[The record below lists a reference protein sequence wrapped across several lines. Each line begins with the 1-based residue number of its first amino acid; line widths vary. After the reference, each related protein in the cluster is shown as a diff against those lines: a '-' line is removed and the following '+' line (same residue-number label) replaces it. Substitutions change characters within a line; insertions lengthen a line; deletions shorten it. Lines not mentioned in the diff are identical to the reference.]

1 MTMSLGAPG
10 VRFRDVFDPDDWP
23 EQERDTHLVA
33 GLLSTTLSV
42 LAADPAAGKT
52 NYAVGL
58 AAALLNGEPDFLGQ
72 KVFREM
78 DSVAFIST
86 DADGANSVRRRLGPL
101 VNDPGR
107 KRVWATDYPAV
118 TPVPWEDVV
127 AQVRTLRP
135 ELLVVDNVPG
145 LVQDIND
152 FGEAKAFT
160 RPLLALTEL
169 GTAVLLL
176 THTSKPGMKGP
187 AQGVNAPMGT
197 RYWTIP
203 ARVKS
208 SLTGRE
214 SDRRKRVKAHNND
227 GELVQIDAS
236 LDVADG
242 APLWSLWSGDDGT
255 SQRREVQSSTADVWE
270 QLADRAV
277 TEQPAGVAS
286 LRALGKHYAGDV
298 GVSAD
303 TVRTK
308 LAEHVRWTGTGWERT
323 R

>member
-1 MTMSLGAPG
+1 M
-10 VRFRDVFDPDDWP
+10 R
-23 EQERDTHLVA
+23 
-33 GLLSTTLSV
+33 
-42 LAADPAAGKT
+42 
-52 NYAVGL
+52 
-58 AAALLNGEPDFLGQ
+58 
-72 KVFREM
+72 
-78 DSVAFIST
+78 
-86 DADGANSVRRRLGPL
+86 
-101 VNDPGR
+101 
-107 KRVWATDYPAV
+107 
-118 TPVPWEDVV
+118 
-127 AQVRTLRP
+127 
-135 ELLVVDNVPG
+135 
-145 LVQDIND
+145 
-152 FGEAKAFT
+152 
-160 RPLLALTEL
+160 
-169 GTAVLLL
+169 
-176 THTSKPGMKGP
+176 GP

-242 APLWSLWSGDDGT
+242 APLWSLWSGDDVT
-255 SQRREVQSSTADVWE
+255 AQRREVQSSTADVWE

-298 GVSAD
+298 GASAD

-308 LAEHVRWTGTGWERT
+308 LAERVRWTGTGWART

>member
-1 MTMSLGAPG
+1 MGLGVPE
-10 VRFRDVFDPDDWP
+10 VRFRDVFDPADWP

-72 KVFREM
+72 EVFREI

-86 DADGANSVRRRLGPL
+86 DADGANSVRRRIGPL
-101 VNDPGR
+101 VNEPSR
-107 KRVWATDYPAV
+107 KRVWATDYPTVA
-118 TPVPWEDVV
+118 PVVWEDVV

-135 ELLVVDNVPG
+135 EVLVVDNVPG

-160 RPLLALTEL
+160 RPLLALAEL

-214 SDRRKRVKAHNND
+214 SDRRKRVKVHNND
-227 GELVQIDAS
+227 GELVRIDAS
-236 LDVADG
+236 LDVVDG

-255 SQRREVQSSTADVWE
+255 PQRREVTSAADVWE
-270 QLADRAV
+270 QLADRVV

-286 LRALGKHYAGDV
+286 LRALGRYYALDV

-303 TVRTK
+303 TLRTK
-308 LAEHVRWTGTGWERT
+308 LAEHVRWTGTNWVRT
-323 R
+323 RTR